1 MRGPRLAKARGP
13 DWWLSQPWLE
23 PRHQEQHRWSEDYA
37 RKAAEWEERNWLV
50 ASMPPDVRAA
60 YDAAQKAGHDQ
71 LYQALGLSAVELE
84 VLCLNHKHEQVLT
97 AAGTQVRIT
106 AGSAKAG
113 RLFWP
118 AAQTDSKQQAR
129 ALFAKARYLCATRD
143 SRPTGRANE
152 RNDMTEIPDR
162 ESALSRDLAGVN
174 CALVKIVDADDRYY
188 VLVGEPELYRDGFR
202 LQTSDVLTLSQA
214 EDWCRQEIARHA
226 AAEADSAIGGKADE
240 AEQ

>member
-1 MRGPRLAKARGP
+1 MRGPRLAKARRP
-13 DWWLSQPWLE
+13 DWSLSQPWLE
-23 PRHQEQHRWSEDYA
+23 PWHQEQHRWSEDYA
-37 RKAAEWEERNWLV
+37 RKAAEWEERDWLV

-60 YDAAQKAGHDQ
+60 CDAAQKASHDQ
-71 LYQALGLSAVELE
+71 LYQALGLSAGELE

-118 AAQTDSKQQAR
+118 AAQTDSKQQAP
-129 ALFAKARYLCATRD
+129 ALFAKARYRCAARD

-152 RNDMTEIPDR
+152 RNDMTESPDR

-214 EDWCRQEIARHA
+214 EDWCRQEIARQA
-226 AAEADSAIGGKADE
+226 AAEADSATGGKADE
-240 AEQ
+240 AGQ